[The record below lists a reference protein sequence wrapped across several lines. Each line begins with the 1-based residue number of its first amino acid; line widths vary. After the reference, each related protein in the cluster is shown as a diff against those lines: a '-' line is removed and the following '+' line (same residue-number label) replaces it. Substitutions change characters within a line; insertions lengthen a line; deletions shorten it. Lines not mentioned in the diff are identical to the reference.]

1 MPGPTP
7 VQPHPMRRPRT
18 WPRAHQLAAQARH
31 GPNGTAVLDEP
42 GAVEGDPLS
51 VPERELDDEPEFYPQ
66 EDGYP
71 RVTTVIPVRLPPELA
86 QYVDLEYRHDEEV
99 CPAIVATFHTATLT
113 GPPEAWL
120 ELGRLFAAIA
130 SQGPCVR
137 CMRERA
143 RGEAAHAS
151 AASRAG

>member
-1 MPGPTP
+1 
-7 VQPHPMRRPRT
+7 
-18 WPRAHQLAAQARH
+18 
-31 GPNGTAVLDEP
+31 VLDEP

-51 VPERELDDEPEFYPQ
+51 VPERELDVDPEPEFYGP

-71 RVTTVIPVRLPPELA
+71 HVTTTIPVRLPPELA
-86 QYVDLEYRHDEEV
+86 QYVELEYRHDDEV
-99 CPAIVATFHTATLT
+99 CPAIVATFHTPTLT

-137 CMRERA
+137 CMRRRA
-143 RGEAAHAS
+143 RGEAEHYDA